1 MEQRTARNQNR
12 GGNSFSKKVF
22 PKGRAMKAWVKAEA
36 IKKVF
41 WVQCSMFR
49 LSIL

>member
-22 PKGRAMKAWVKAEA
+22 PKGRAIKAWVNAEA
-36 IKKVF
+36 MKTVF
-41 WVQCSMFR
+41 YNQFLAFN
-49 LSIL
+49 LSVV